1 MCSVKLDPSCLIY
14 FFLSI
19 TRYVD
24 EHAVGKQKEG
34 ESIFLFGALIRIP
47 VISARYTENKFKKI
61 KTVEQK
67 QVALLVHISFLMRVR
82 I

>member
-1 MCSVKLDPSCLIY
+1 MCSVKLDPSCSIY

-47 VISARYTENKFKKI
+47 VKVIRISARYTENKFLKN
-61 KTVEQK
+61 
-67 QVALLVHISFLMRVR
+67 
-82 I
+82 